1 MTDRSII
8 KNMPR
13 TESQFEEI
21 REQKTALILAT
32 ALKLF
37 ANEGYYLTS
46 ISKIAEKAGI
56 SKGLMYNYF
65 ESKEDLILAVIGK
78 GIRELTEH
86 LDPDH
91 DGFLTSEEF
100 ELFIE
105 GTFRIL
111 QENLDY
117 WKLYFS
123 TMMQPPVYK
132 LVKARYLHFLPPLQ
146 QIVEGYFERK
156 GVTDPKLE
164 AVYFDSLLDGIF
176 LNYVMASENFPLDR
190 IKSLIIDR
198 YK

>member
-1 MTDRSII
+1 LTDRSII
-8 KNMPR
+8 KQYASNR
-13 TESQFEEI
+13 ISIRRNQGTENGPDPGNSA
-21 REQKTALILAT
+21 RVVP
-32 ALKLF
+32 
-37 ANEGYYLTS
+37 NEGYYPTS

-100 ELFIE
+100 ELFIN
-105 GTFRIL
+105 GNFRIL

-132 LVKARYLHFLPPLQ
+132 LVKAKYLHFLPPLQ

-156 GVTDPKLE
+156 GVNDPQLE
-164 AVYFDSLLDGIF
+164 AVFFDSLIDGIF
-176 LNYVMASENFPLDR
+176 LNYVMSPENFPLDKM
-190 IKSLIIDR
+190 KSLIINR
-198 YK
+198 FK